1 MKWSNFY
8 ASLFF
13 TAIFFCSCSDD
24 ADKKE
29 PRATTGTVTTTTTN
43 TSVAEQKRSDVTV
56 QGLKGKVQIM
66 SESFLAVEGPKKVLS
81 KNVFKYDA
89 NGSRVE
95 LVNYKADGKVN

>member
-1 MKWSNFY
+1 MLTSKTKYTVYEMVKFLCTACFLLQS
-8 ASLFF
+8 FF
-13 TAIFFCSCSDD
+13 AHVPTMPI
-24 ADKKE
+24 KKN
-29 PRATTGTVTTTTTN
+29 PGATTGTVTTTTTN

-89 NGSRVE
+89 NGSR
-95 LVNYKADGKVN
+95 